1 MPSDP
6 LGLGANP
13 RAEPAKLVADAGLPD
28 DPILKTPEAARVAK
42 VSVRHLQSLIA
53 SGRLPVVRLGRRVLI
68 RRETLL
74 RFLASIERA
83 EGGAT

>member
-1 MPSDP
+1 MPPDP
-6 LGLGANP
+6 EHNTERP
-13 RAEPAKLVADAGLPD
+13 VAV
-28 DPILKTPEAARVAK
+28 DPILILPEAADVAK

-74 RFLASIERA
+74 AFLASIERP
-83 EGGAT
+83 EGGAK

>member
-1 MPSDP
+1 MPPDHANIDEGP
-6 LGLGANP
+6 LAP
-13 RAEPAKLVADAGLPD
+13 
-28 DPILKTPEAARVAK
+28 DPIQTVPEAARTAK

-68 RRETLL
+68 RRESLL

-83 EGGAT
+83 EGGAK